1 MARPL
6 SAIDQDVRYGIR
18 QLRKSPGFA
27 LAAMLT
33 LALGIGANT
42 AVFSVMNAV
51 LLRYMPVK
59 NPQEL
64 RYLHTTDFPGGQTG
78 WGDTSMRFQVFEALR
93 NEKQVFSELMAWVPL
108 STSGPVG

>member
-1 MARPL
+1 MPQWSVYTETGGVCPMTKPL
-6 SAIDQDVRYGIR
+6 LALDQDIRYGLR
-18 QLRKSPGFA
+18 QLRKTPGFA
-27 LAAMLT
+27 LAAILT

-78 WGDTSMRFQVFEALR
+78 WGDTSLKMQVFEALR
-93 NEKQVFSELMAWVPL
+93 KEK
-108 STSGPVG
+108 